1 MKKTKKSDGLAT
13 HAKKWK
19 LDAYEQ
25 ELLQAFEAGKLKPAK
40 NKAALMKETKI
51 AAKRYFEKK
60 ARLNIRLT
68 EADLQRLKRK
78 AVMEGLPYQTLAA
91 SVLHKYVTQNPVS

>member
-1 MKKTKKSDGLAT
+1 MKKIKKSDGFAA

-25 ELLQAFEAGKLKPAK
+25 ELLHAFEAGELKSAK
-40 NKAALMKETKI
+40 NKSALLQQTKT

-68 EADLQRLKRK
+68 DADLSRLKRK
-78 AVMEGLPYQTLAA
+78 AVIEGLPYQTLAA
-91 SVLHKYVTQNPVS
+91 SVLHKYVTGVL

>member
-1 MKKTKKSDGLAT
+1 MKKTTADSAAFKA

-19 LDAYEQ
+19 LDTYEQ
-25 ELLQAFEAGKLKPAK
+25 DILRAFEAGENKPLK
-40 NKAALMKETKI
+40 NKKSLLAESKT

-68 EADLQRLKRK
+68 DADLSRLKRK
-78 AVMEGLPYQTLAA
+78 AVQEGLPYQTLAA
-91 SVLHKYVTQNPVS
+91 SILHKYVTGVI

>member
-1 MKKTKKSDGLAT
+1 MKKTKDEAALNAHT
-13 HAKKWK
+13 KKWK

-25 ELLQAFEAGKLKPAK
+25 EILSAFEAGELKPLK
-40 NKAALMKETKI
+40 NKTALLNESKA

-68 EADLQRLKRK
+68 EADLSRLKRK
-78 AVMEGLPYQTLAA
+78 AIQEGLPYQTLAA
-91 SVLHKYVTQNPVS
+91 SILHKYVTGLI